1 MRRRSLRLSGRGGNH
16 ALLQLHGAVQRIEGA
31 GELYQHSVSHD
42 FNDSAS
48 VMSNYWDQYLAS
60 PIFELGQ
67 GASLV
72 LLHQQAVTDYVGCQD
87 RGEGAL
93 YYPSGEQVASKA

>member
-1 MRRRSLRLSGRGGNH
+1 
-16 ALLQLHGAVQRIEGA
+16 
-31 GELYQHSVSHD
+31 
-42 FNDSAS
+42 
-48 VMSNYWDQYLAS
+48 MSNYRDQYLAS

-87 RGEGAL
+87 RGEGRSMTPPGSRL
-93 YYPSGEQVASKA
+93 IESLKEF